1 MLRLFNLLHFKIDQF
16 SNAVW
21 KTGWGGGGTHPD
33 MQEISSTALLFGST

>member
-21 KTGWGGGGTHPD
+21 KTGWGGTHPD